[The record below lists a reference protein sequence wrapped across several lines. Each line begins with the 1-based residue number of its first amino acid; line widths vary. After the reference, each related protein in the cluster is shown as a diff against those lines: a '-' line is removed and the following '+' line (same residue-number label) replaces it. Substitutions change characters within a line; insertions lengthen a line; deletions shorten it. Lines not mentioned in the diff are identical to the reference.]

1 MELLV
6 AREMPS
12 DPDEL
17 ELREKIHRCVMDAAT
32 ALREEWM

>member
-17 ELREKIHRCVMDAAT
+17 ELREKIQPLRDGRCNSS
-32 ALREEWM
+32 